1 MAGGFAQNLT
11 DEELVELYINQNLS
25 AEEIAE
31 LYHTTRC
38 AVLCV
43 MSKRGIKKP
52 KELSVQKQKES
63 NLKKY
68 GVASTFQIKEI
79 QEKIAQTCLKK
90 YGNSSVCSVGG
101 VKTQEKLASHPL
113 SDEEKTQIREKR
125 EKTSLE
131 RYGVKNYNQTEE
143 CKAKIKKTNLER
155 YGVENPMQNK
165 EIQQRLKQSLLDQ
178 YGVDNS
184 MKLPA
189 TKRKLLL
196 SQKGENYPIDV
207 LVDEK
212 SMAEFLDRL
221 PYKMMIREIAQL
233 LGCEYVTLQAILK
246 KMGLSRHSNIDFA
259 PNYSFAEL
267 EIKQFLEE
275 NHIVYLNHER
285 EIIKPLELDFYC
297 PDFALGIEFNGDYW
311 HSDKRHSSTY
321 HQEKSQI
328 AEQKGIFVYHIWE
341 HEWADVK
348 LRSKI
353 LSQLRNLC
361 QKDSQVFYARK
372 CTIKEIS
379 ASVANAFLDA
389 NHLQGV
395 DKSPIRL
402 GLFSGEQLVSVMTF
416 CKPRFNKHY
425 TWELSR
431 FCCLQS
437 ASVVGGAG
445 KLLKYFVG
453 KYLKSNETILSYSD
467 IAKGRGALYSSLGF
481 QFLYKTKPNYVWCK
495 NRQILTRYQCQM
507 KNEEQ
512 VMTGRG
518 YYKIYNCGNK
528 VWVYTKQQG
537 EE

>member
-11 DEELVELYINQNLS
+11 DEELIELYINQNLS

-68 GVASTFQIKEI
+68 GVTSTLQTKEV
-79 QEKIAQTCLKK
+79 QEKIAQTCLEK
-90 YGNSSVCSVGG
+90 YGNSSVYSVGG
-101 VKTQEKLASHPL
+101 VKTQEKLTSHPL
-113 SDEEKTQIREKR
+113 SDEEKTRIQEKR

-143 CKAKIKKTNLER
+143 CKAKLKKTNLER

-165 EIQQRLKQSLLDQ
+165 EIQQRLKQTLLDK

-184 MKLPA
+184 MKLRA

-212 SMAEFLDRL
+212 SMTEFLDRL

-233 LGCEYVTLQAILK
+233 LGCEYVTLQANLK
-246 KMGLSRHSNIDFA
+246 KMGLSRHNNVDFA

-275 NHIVYLNHER
+275 NHIAYLNHER

-297 PDFALGIEFNGDYW
+297 PDFSLGIEFNGDYW

-328 AEQKGIFVYHIWE
+328 AEQKGIFVYHVWE

-361 QKDSQVFYARK
+361 KKDSQVFYARK

-389 NHLQGV
+389 NHLQGA
-395 DKSPIRL
+395 DRSPIRL

-445 KLLKYFVG
+445 KLLKYFVD

-467 IAKGRGALYSSLGF
+467 IAKGRGTLYSSLGF

-495 NRQILTRYQCQM
+495 NRQILTRYQCQI